1 MRNLLFVAAST
12 SHATWLCLAFG
23 CTSCDPL
30 GRTLLSARTYLGDPG
45 NCQFS
50 FGDGRLLRYR
60 PDIGIGAAGRTIAL
74 TTSTRRHERTHQG
87 NAGCC
92 YEIVSSTNSN
102 GL

>member
-50 FGDGRLLRYR
+50 FG
-60 PDIGIGAAGRTIAL
+60 GRTPIAV
-74 TTSTRRHERTHQG
+74 STRHTHWRG
-87 NAGCC
+87 G
-92 YEIVSSTNSN
+92 
-102 GL
+102 